1 MNTSRN
7 DGSNCFVCGPE
18 NAQGLQLKFVME
30 HDVCRSRFVP
40 PAHMVGYDDLV
51 HGGLLFTVLDDTMAN
66 WLFLKGVRAHT
77 ARCEIRYRQPVHLG
91 TELAL
96 EARVSRI
103 KGRTVL
109 LEATASRAT
118 DGVVVAETTAT
129 FMVADGADL
138 LALQAL

>member
-1 MNTSRN
+1 MKSSRN

-18 NAQGLQLKFVME
+18 NAKGLQLKFE
-30 HDVCRSRFVP
+30 IDNEVCRARFLP

-51 HGGLLFTVLDDTMAN
+51 HGGALFAVLDDTMAN

-96 EARVSRI
+96 ESRLI
-103 KGRTVL
+103 RMKGRTAIM
-109 LEATASRAT
+109 EATASRVA

-129 FMVADGADL
+129 FMVANGADL
-138 LALQAL
+138 LVL

>member
-1 MNTSRN
+1 MKTSRN
-7 DGSNCFVCGPE
+7 DAANCFVCGPE
-18 NAQGLQLKFVME
+18 NAQGLQLKFVMDN
-30 HDVCRSRFVP
+30 DVCRSRCMP

-91 TELAL
+91 TELLL
-96 EARVSRI
+96 ESRVVRM
-103 KGRTVL
+103 KGRTVM
-109 LEATASRAT
+109 LEAKASRAA

-138 LALQAL
+138 LAL